1 MEIKKTKSIYLMGAL
16 KNPKI
21 PVIGNE
27 LRKMG
32 FDVFDDW
39 FSPGPEADDF
49 WREYEKTK
57 NISYKEALN
66 GWAAKHIF
74 EFDKFHLDR
83 CDMAVLV
90 MPAGKSCHLELGY
103 MIGKGKKCWVLFDQE
118 PERWDIMYI
127 FCMSNGGNVFFNIED
142 LKLEL

>member
-1 MEIKKTKSIYLMGAL
+1 MKSVYLMGAL

-49 WREYEKTK
+49 WRKYEKVKGT
-57 NISYKEALN
+57 SYKEALD

-74 EFDKFHLDR
+74 EFDKSHLDR
-83 CDMAVLV
+83 CDMAVLA

-103 MIGKGKKCWVLFDQE
+103 MIGCGKPCWVLFDNE
-118 PERWDIMYI
+118 PERWDIMYR
-127 FCMSNGGNVFFNIED
+127 FANGVFFDIEE
-142 LKLEL
+142 LKEELKKYL

>member
-1 MEIKKTKSIYLMGAL
+1 MKSLYLMGAL

-49 WREYEKTK
+49 WRKYEKVKGT
-57 NISYKEALN
+57 SYKEALD

-74 EFDKFHLDR
+74 EFDKSHLDR

-90 MPAGKSCHLELGY
+90 MPSGKSCHLELGY
-103 MIGKGKKCWVLFDQE
+103 MIGCGKPCWVLFDNE
-118 PERWDIMYI
+118 PDRWDIMYR
-127 FCMSNGGNVFFNIED
+127 FANGVFFDIEE
-142 LKLEL
+142 LKKELEKYL

>member
-1 MEIKKTKSIYLMGAL
+1 MGAL

-49 WREYEKTK
+49 WRKYEKVKGT
-57 NISYKEALN
+57 SYKEALD

-74 EFDKFHLDR
+74 EFDKSHLDR

-90 MPAGKSCHLELGY
+90 MPSGKSCHLELGY
-103 MIGKGKKCWVLFDQE
+103 MIGCGKPCWVLFDNE
-118 PERWDIMYI
+118 PDRWDIMYR
-127 FCMSNGGNVFFNIED
+127 FANGVFFDIEE
-142 LKLEL
+142 LKKELEKYL

>member
-1 MEIKKTKSIYLMGAL
+1 MKSIYVMGAL

-27 LRKMG
+27 LRKIG

-49 WREYEKTK
+49 WRKYEKVKGT
-57 NISYKEALN
+57 SYKEALD

-74 EFDKFHLDR
+74 EFDKSHLDR
-83 CDMAVLV
+83 CDMAVLA

-103 MIGKGKKCWVLFDQE
+103 MIGCGKPCWVLFDNE
-118 PERWDIMYI
+118 PDRWDIMYR
-127 FCMSNGGNVFFNIED
+127 FANGVFFDIEE
-142 LKLEL
+142 LKEELKKYM